1 MNMDNHVLA
10 SCVDHI
16 LDLTWNHTEQQI
28 SWAVRHKVDHDV
40 RMRGRRQ
47 IWSELRGHVQD
58 QIYLE
63 FDTP

>member
-1 MNMDNHVLA
+1 MDDHVLA
-10 SCVDHI
+10 FCVDHI

-28 SWAVRHKVDHDV
+28 SWAVRHKVDHNV
-40 RMRGRRQ
+40 RMLSRRQ

-58 QIYLE
+58 HIYLE